1 MPWLSH
7 LFPEFY
13 MKQYHYVGHTFSKS
27 EQNQFLTNPPVTST
41 QCIYNTIRTQSQYTS
56 YTPQYARKGTHKPE
70 CGANS
75 SNSSLRHIYDNIL
88 TLVHTN
94 QSVDNIQ
101 QQLTL
106 VHTNQ
111 SVDNI
116 QQQLTLVHTN
126 TNIKCNILYIHVYN
140 IHTHTINPEC
150 GDTQQLLRDSGV
162 EILLA
167 TTHSGT
173 HKPER
178 G

>member
-1 MPWLSH
+1 MVMVMSMSRGRDRCMILCPI
-7 LFPEFY
+7 
-13 MKQYHYVGHTFSKS
+13 MIMITAHT
-27 EQNQFLTNPPVTST
+27 NQSVEP
-41 QCIYNTIRTQSQYTS
+41 
-56 YTPQYARKGTHKPE
+56 TPATAHSGTY
-70 CGANS
+70 
-75 SNSSLRHIYDNIL
+75 I
-88 TLVHTN
+88 HTN

-126 TNIKCNILYIHVYN
+126 QSVGLTLVHTNTNIKCILYIHVYN

-150 GDTQQLLRDSGV
+150 GDTQQLPRVHTYSGV

>member
-7 LFPEFY
+7 LFPEIY
-13 MKQYHYVGHTFSKS
+13 MKQYHYGHTFSKS
-27 EQNQFLTNPPVTST
+27 DLHPPNAQYGHNHSIHHIHLSMQERAHTNQSVEP
-41 QCIYNTIRTQSQYTS
+41 
-56 YTPQYARKGTHKPE
+56 TPATAHSGTY
-70 CGANS
+70 
-75 SNSSLRHIYDNIL
+75 I
-88 TLVHTN
+88 HTN

-126 TNIKCNILYIHVYN
+126 TNIKCILYIHVYN

-150 GDTQQLLRDSGV
+150 GDTQQLPRVHTYSGV